1 MKIVLKL
8 YFYKINKLFM
18 KPTLK
23 EYHNALETI
32 KRYENPTKTPVKVW
46 IALKKP
52 SKRLANILI
61 ENFEFIEDVDKDSL
75 LSCRNAGKKSF
86 WELIQNSE
94 V

>member
-1 MKIVLKL
+1 
-8 YFYKINKLFM
+8 M

-61 ENFEFIEDVDKDSL
+61 ETLN
-75 LSCRNAGKKSF
+75 LSRTWIK
-86 WELIQNSE
+86 I

>member
-1 MKIVLKL
+1 
-8 YFYKINKLFM
+8 M

-23 EYHNALETI
+23 EYHNGLEII
-32 KRYENPTKTPVKVW
+32 KRYENPTKTPVKEW

-61 ENFEFIEDVDKDSL
+61 DNFEFIEDIDKDSFCR
-75 LSCRNAGKKSF
+75 CRNAGKKSF
-86 WELIQNSE
+86 WELTEMCE

>member
-1 MKIVLKL
+1 
-8 YFYKINKLFM
+8 M